1 MRIVSSLYTD
11 VCANGSLPGNFICRN
26 MAAPRIR
33 LTVGIA
39 DEAVWRT
46 LARDSD
52 ELQIYRNDV
61 QIANLQQR
69 PMRMLHSEQFLYT
82 RKAAAHGQLLGI
94 QSDSGAIRTRD
105 PQLRRLLLYPAEL
118 RNRYLSSER
127 DCKDKQNSLQAASFG
142 RRSCLEIYVDKI
154 QNSFQNFFG
163 EESMCK
169 CNTR

>member
-1 MRIVSSLYTD
+1 MVT
-11 VCANGSLPGNFICRN
+11 
-26 MAAPRIR
+26 PRIR
-33 LTVGIA
+33 LTGG
-39 DEAVWRT
+39 EAVWRT

-52 ELQIYRNDV
+52 ELQIHRSGV
-61 QIANLQQR
+61 QIANLLQ
-69 PMRMLHSEQFLYT
+69 RMLHSRQFPDT

-118 RNRYLSSER
+118 RNRDLSSER

-142 RRSCLEIYVDKI
+142 LRSCLEIYVDKI

-163 EESMCK
+163 VGSPGK
-169 CNTR
+169 GNTR